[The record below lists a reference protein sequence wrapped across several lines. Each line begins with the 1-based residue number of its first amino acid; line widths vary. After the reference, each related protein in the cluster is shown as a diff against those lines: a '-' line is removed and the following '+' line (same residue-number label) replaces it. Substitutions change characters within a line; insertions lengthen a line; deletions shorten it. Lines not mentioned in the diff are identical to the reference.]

1 MSRSSG
7 RPLLG
12 GRWFGRGWV
21 RRPWLGRRGVAA
33 LEFAMVAPLML
44 TLMLAGTDVVLW
56 MRTWMQMQR
65 SVAGVSQVI
74 TQYKNFY
81 TSDFTSVFLPI
92 AQATLSSGA
101 LTCNTGSMAVTGI
114 DNSTGT
120 PKVSWQW
127 KSGSCAA
134 SAYTTTAAPVMPGG
148 YVPPSG
154 LSVIV
159 TEMTTTQ
166 AAYVFSASIMGGAGS
181 STVAVYT
188 VAMPRTG
195 GLPTLTSGTRP
206 SS

>member
-1 MSRSSG
+1 MNRSSPMRRCG
-7 RPLLG
+7 LG
-12 GRWFGRGWV
+12 K
-21 RRPWLGRRGVAA
+21 RGVAA
-33 LEFAMVAPLML
+33 LEFAMAAPVMVLLML
-44 TLMLAGTDVVLW
+44 GGTDVVLW
-56 MRTWMQMQR
+56 MRTWLQMQR
-65 SVAGVSQVI
+65 SVAAVMQVI

-92 AQATLSSGA
+92 AQAALASGA
-101 LTCNTGSMAVTGI
+101 LSCTTGGMTVTGI

-127 KSGSCAA
+127 KSGSCAVT
-134 SAYTTTAAPVMPGG
+134 AYSTTAAPSMPGG
-148 YVPPSG
+148 YKPPTG

-159 TEMTTTQ
+159 TEMTTSQ
-166 AAYVFSASIMGGAGS
+166 AAYVFSAQIMGGNGGS
-181 STVAVYT
+181 AVAVYN